1 MAPSLFSR
9 RVASLAVIASLVL
22 QLSGASMAAES
33 RVALPSAPATERNLS
48 RRIGFEANRGQVDAQ
63 VQFVARGPA
72 YTAFL
77 TSTEAVLTLGD
88 RHGGH
93 AVIRMERIGAN
104 AGARAAGSGLLPGVV
119 SYFPAGRVDSPVSAP
134 AYRRVR
140 YDDVYPG
147 IDLVYYSRARSL
159 EYDFV
164 VAPGVDPN
172 QIGLRIDGAERV
184 EVDGEGALIMHTAA
198 GDVRQPRPVAY
209 QRISGVRRPVAA
221 DYALDAEGEV
231 RLRLGAYDRS
241 RRLVIDPVITY
252 ATYLGGTGDE
262 AQINFDGE
270 VRLARDA
277 AGNLYVTGTTRST
290 DFPTTAGVASRT
302 LGGSADVFVTKFS
315 PSGALLYSTYL
326 GGP

>member
-22 QLSGASMAAES
+22 QLSGASMAAEP
-33 RVALPSAPATERNLS
+33 RAALPSAPATERNLS

-93 AVIRMERIGAN
+93 AVLRMERIGAN
-104 AGARAAGSGLLPGVV
+104 AGARAAGSGLLPGAV
-119 SYFPAGRVDSPVSAP
+119 SYFPDGRVDSPVSAP

-164 VAPGVDPN
+164 VAPGIDPN
-172 QIGLRIDGAERV
+172 QIALRIDGAEHV
-184 EVDGEGALIMHTAA
+184 EVDGEGTLVVHTAA

-209 QRISGVRRPVAA
+209 QRIGGVRRPVAA
-221 DYALDAEGEV
+221 EYALDAEGEV

-262 AQINFDGE
+262 AQVNFDGE

-290 DFPTTAGVASRT
+290 GPATSTSPGPLARRT
-302 LGGSADVFVTKFS
+302 FRPRPVQPGR
-315 PSGALLYSTYL
+315 
-326 GGP
+326 